1 MKNILNASPKIKSVP
16 GLCQICHVTAEIP
29 GNEVKAGEMV
39 EKKAVRFDSVESNR
53 VSYLKALAQTYEVQK
68 KFKEAGEWYGKL
80 LDIKKNFGKTDLY
93 NSGYSFFKG
102 GDFSSSINVFNRYI
116 EKFPQDVFGY
126 YMVGKASAALDSTG
140 ALGLAIPHYQKV
152 VEIGEQETD
161 KEKVKT
167 NYLALTSTSSN
178 ISTMYK
184 RTRLRLYS
192 L

>member
-1 MKNILNASPKIKSVP
+1 
-16 GLCQICHVTAEIP
+16 
-29 GNEVKAGEMV
+29 MV
-39 EKKAVRFDSVESNR
+39 EKKVFVSDSVESNR

-68 KFKEAGEWYGKL
+68 IQRSGRMVWQTPGYQ
-80 LDIKKNFGKTDLY
+80 KNFGKTDLY

-102 GDFSSSINVFNRYI
+102 VISALPLMFSIVTLRVSWTFWILYGR
-116 EKFPQDVFGY
+116 K
-126 YMVGKASAALDSTG
+126 GKVALDSTG

-167 NYLALTSTSSN
+167 NYLALKASTSSN